1 MYLTQDDDD
10 ATKAH
15 HLNGD
20 SSRLRATLSM
30 IVAVEIGCSRGTC
43 RTLFSVSMTGWAVEQ
58 GDVVGSGRVIEGN
71 ATDAGTSGLTPSC
84 ICRTEGLG
92 VKTEAST

>member
-43 RTLFSVSMTGWAVEQ
+43 RTRCSAY
-58 GDVVGSGRVIEGN
+58 R
-71 ATDAGTSGLTPSC
+71 
-84 ICRTEGLG
+84 
-92 VKTEAST
+92 